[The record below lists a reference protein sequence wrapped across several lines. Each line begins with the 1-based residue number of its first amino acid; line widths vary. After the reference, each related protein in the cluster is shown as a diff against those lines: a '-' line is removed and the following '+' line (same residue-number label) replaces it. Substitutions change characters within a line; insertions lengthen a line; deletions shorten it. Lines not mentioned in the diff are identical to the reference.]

1 MTDDECPCGICEITA
16 CDECGEPC
24 DQIDDEHVA
33 SCWRCRHNATLTT
46 DWEDHCAAVRGR
58 RRELPD
64 DGPEYWA
71 YWEARIDEA
80 REGL

>member
-1 MTDDECPCGICEITA
+1 MTLDELSDG
-16 CDECGEPC
+16 DEFAGSARSPRATSA
-24 DQIDDEHVA
+24 A
-33 SCWRCRHNATLTT
+33 SPANRTLTT
-46 DWEDHCAAVRGR
+46 DWEDHYAAVRGKR
-58 RRELPD
+58 RDLPD